1 MSSRKSFNV
10 NVTKDDDDKVEIS
23 LSDSYD
29 FSTDMEYGDLVS
41 KLESVF
47 SNLSDQN
54 KDTQTRSIGF
64 MGQGT
69 EEKK

>member
-1 MSSRKSFNV
+1 MSLVYF
-10 NVTKDDDDKVEIS
+10 
-23 LSDSYD
+23 DSAYL
-29 FSTDMEYGDLVS
+29 FTCNPGKHAGEN
-41 KLESVF
+41 
-47 SNLSDQN
+47 NLSDKN

>member
-1 MSSRKSFNV
+1 MSNRKSFNV

-29 FSTDMEYGDLVS
+29 FSTDTEYGDLVS

-47 SNLSDQN
+47 SNLSDKN